1 MRKAILIVTL
11 FYLFSIAAIAAD
23 AAFGAD
29 HYVSVGGQSRIVKVW
44 FDKEGYQHLEY
55 FKDDSARIIFLGEEI
70 FDRDDV
76 KVYDSY
82 IENTGDWP
90 KGYNR
95 KWK

>member
-1 MRKAILIVTL
+1 MKKAILIVML
-11 FYLFSIAAIAAD
+11 FFFLSILGIPIN
-23 AAFGAD
+23 AAFGTD

-44 FDKEGYQHLEY
+44 YDKEGYQHLEY
-55 FKDDSARIIFLGEEI
+55 FKDDSARIILLGEEI

-76 KVYDSY
+76 KVYDNY

-95 KWK
+95 KWR